1 MKVSEIMSRDVEI
14 ANPNQTIAEIARC
27 MADRQIGF
35 LPVGDN
41 DRLVGTITD
50 RDLVVRGLADG
61 LGGDAK
67 VREVMSRDVKYCF
80 EDEDVDDVTRNM
92 GQVQV
97 RRLPVVNRDKR
108 LTGVI
113 SLGDA
118 SLADTAA
125 AGAGLKKCPVR
136 AALMH
141 IRTGMIL
148 GLKQSAILSFEI
160 IHR

>member
-14 ANPNQTIAEIARC
+14 ASPHQTVAEIAKC

-41 DRLVGTITD
+41 DKLVGTITD
-50 RDLVVRGLADG
+50 RDLVIRGLADG

-67 VREVMSRDVKYCF
+67 IREVMTRDVKYCF
-80 EDEDVDDVTRNM
+80 EDDDVDDVARNM
-92 GQVQV
+92 GKVQV

-113 SLGDA
+113 SIGDA
-118 SLADTAA
+118 ALADAAA
-125 AGAGLKKCPVR
+125 AGAGLKKVSRPGG
-136 AALMH
+136 AHAH
-141 IRTGMIL
+141 
-148 GLKQSAILSFEI
+148 
-160 IHR
+160 

>member
-80 EDEDVDDVTRNM
+80 EDEDVDYVTRNM

-125 AGAGLKKCPVR
+125 AGAGLKKVSRPGG
-136 AALMH
+136 AHAH
-141 IRTGMIL
+141 
-148 GLKQSAILSFEI
+148 
-160 IHR
+160 